1 MKLANA
7 VAILFCYASGTTC
20 ILAENVER
28 KLKGTKASKNG
39 HYEIW
44 AADQSNSS
52 PDAVTYG
59 KNGSF
64 LWIWD
69 SNDVNIQLNGGV
81 DAKPL
86 PCHPDETTGPCNLL
100 DIFPASLEKHNGEE
114 WSVPGESEALSDHSN
129 FGRLHA
135 VVQDPYDRYVTAN
148 IFAPSGGYLGIIDVR
163 TKEVRLFD
171 LITLK
176 EYSCSF

>member
-1 MKLANA
+1 MKLAKA
-7 VAILFCYASGTTC
+7 VPILCCYASGTTC

-28 KLKGTKASKNG
+28 NLKGAKAGKNG

-59 KNGSF
+59 DNGSF

-69 SNDVNIQLNGGV
+69 SNDVNIQLDGGA
-81 DAKPL
+81 DANPL
-86 PCHPDETTGPCNLL
+86 SCHPDETTGPCNLL
-100 DIFPASLEKHNGEE
+100 DIFPDSLEKHNGEE

-148 IFAPSGGYLGIIDVR
+148 IFSPNGGYLGIIDVR

-171 LITLK
+171 LNITSK
-176 EYSCSF
+176 GYSSS